1 MKAFKVWNLI
11 SIVACTLF
19 ILPGCEEVSSLDE
32 SQAAQE
38 STAMS
43 WRDLYLQLGK
53 DTYQDACAVCHDKG
67 DEGAPMIGDRVAWS
81 SRSTLWS
88 AVLIEHAKNGHLGM
102 PAKGGCSALSER
114 QVAAAGEYMLSE
126 TFPELP
132 RD

>member
-1 MKAFKVWNLI
+1 MKRLQI
-11 SIVACTLF
+11 LTLTILTACLLC
-19 ILPGCEEVSSLDE
+19 ILPGCEEASSLDG
-32 SQAAQE
+32 SQATQE
-38 STAMS
+38 ATAMS
-43 WRDLYLQLGK
+43 WRDLYLQLGR
-53 DTYQDACAVCHDKG
+53 DTYQDACALCHDKG
-67 DEGAPMIGDRVAWS
+67 DEGAPMIGDRDAWS
-81 SRSTLWS
+81 SRSPLWS